1 MRPLLCATL
10 LGGAITA
17 LWPAVPV
24 TAQATGLAKRI
35 VHADPATFR
44 MSPAVH
50 GGAGSMGFTSLLN
63 RGAVTPEFNFL
74 HRGVIPPG
82 AGIGHHFHNTVEEM
96 FVILDGEAQFTIDGR
111 TATVKGPAG
120 VICRTGHSHA
130 IYNAS
135 STPVQWMNLNVS
147 LTAGVYDAF
156 DLGDTRAGAALDPIP
171 TFMTM
176 RLDRALLRAPG
187 GRGRGAAPAAPSAT
201 AVQSRRA
208 LGPSVFSTTWA
219 YVDHVL
225 VPPGASTPELAHDS
239 IGEAYYVLAGSGT
252 LAVKGSASETAPVR
266 TGDAIA
272 IRIGESSQ
280 FTNTGSDPLELFVMG
295 VAKDMAAKTQLLS
308 GGAQK

>member
-1 MRPLLCATL
+1 
-10 LGGAITA
+10 
-17 LWPAVPV
+17 
-24 TAQATGLAKRI
+24 
-35 VHADPATFR
+35 
-44 MSPAVH
+44 
-50 GGAGSMGFTSLLN
+50 
-63 RGAVTPEFNFL
+63 
-74 HRGVIPPG
+74 
-82 AGIGHHFHNTVEEM
+82 
-96 FVILDGEAQFTIDGR
+96 
-111 TATVKGPAG
+111 
-120 VICRTGHSHA
+120 
-130 IYNAS
+130 
-135 STPVQWMNLNVS
+135 MNLNVS

-187 GRGRGAAPAAPSAT
+187 GRGRGAAPAAPSPT

-252 LAVKGSASETAPVR
+252 LTVNGSASETAPVR
-266 TGDAIA
+266 AGDAIA
-272 IRIGESSQ
+272 IRLGESSQ
-280 FTNTGSDPLELFVMG
+280 FTNSGSDPLELFVMG
-295 VAKDMAAKTQLLS
+295 VAKDMAAKTQLLA